1 MPVDNHCLALA
12 HSAPGCPVSSVEFVL
27 KESLHLTCQ
36 ILRLLMIE
44 LRNDEFLLMILY
56 MGDDLYG
63 ARFRVDSKLA
73 LDSTLVFKIT

>member
-1 MPVDNHCLALA
+1 MPVDNHCLA
-12 HSAPGCPVSSVEFVL
+12 HSAPGCPVSRVEFIL
-27 KESLHLTCQ
+27 KESLHFTCQ